1 MAVSILPEAVAA
13 GATVRS
19 ILDSK
24 GTNVWSVRPD
34 DTVLDAIA
42 LMADKSVGALL
53 VLNTHQQI
61 VGMISERDYA
71 RKVVLEGRSSKG
83 TRIDEIMTSPVIVV
97 GPDYTVAQCLL
108 LMTEHRIRH
117 LPVLEDGRVA
127 GVLSIGD
134 LVRATV
140 AAQQETINQLT
151 RYIMGHYPA

>member
-19 ILDSK
+19 ILQDK
-24 GTNVWSVRPD
+24 GTEVWSVHPD

-42 LMADKSVGALL
+42 LMAEKGVGALL
-53 VLNTHQQI
+53 VLNAQQQI

-71 RKVVLEGRSSKG
+71 RKVVLQGRQSKD
-83 TRIDEIMTSPVIVV
+83 TFVRDLMSSPVIIV
-97 GPDYTVAQCLL
+97 GPNYTVAQCLL

-117 LPVLEDGRVA
+117 LPVMDEGQIA

-140 AAQQETINQLT
+140 AAQQETITQLT